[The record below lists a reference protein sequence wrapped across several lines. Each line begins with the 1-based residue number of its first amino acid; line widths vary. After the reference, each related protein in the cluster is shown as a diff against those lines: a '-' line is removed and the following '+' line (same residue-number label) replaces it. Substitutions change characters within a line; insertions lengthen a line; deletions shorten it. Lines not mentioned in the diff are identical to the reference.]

1 MARAGAL
8 RTVAP
13 RHNIESEID
22 PDKSNRIMN
31 IPIAEMQQRFRKVG
45 LKEPTSL
52 AFLPLNFFSASNNE
66 ELQYA
71 GISKEIERLL
81 QGNGMTVE
89 SLDRN
94 EDRLYVDNRS
104 GDIFLPLIIFTLRCI
119 SEHPDVVDSTLE
131 LIANYLSAKFDRMH
145 DRF

>member
-1 MARAGAL
+1 
-8 RTVAP
+8 
-13 RHNIESEID
+13 
-22 PDKSNRIMN
+22 MN